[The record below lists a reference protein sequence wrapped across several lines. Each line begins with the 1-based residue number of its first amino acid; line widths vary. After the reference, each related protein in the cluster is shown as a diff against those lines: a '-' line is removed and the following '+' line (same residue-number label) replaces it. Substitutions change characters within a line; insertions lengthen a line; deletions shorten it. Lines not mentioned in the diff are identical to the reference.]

1 MNIKLIIK
9 EKGFS
14 VQEVA
19 EKLGIARETLS
30 TQINGNPTVETL
42 ERIAAAIGCKV
53 GDFFDSSDGDTI
65 KCPNCGKK
73 IKLNPEKL

>member
-19 EKLGIARETLS
+19 EKLGIACETLS
-30 TQINGNPTVETL
+30 TQINGNPTVEML
-42 ERIAAAIGCKV
+42 ERIAAAVGCKV
-53 GDFFDSSDGDTI
+53 GDFFERSDGESI
-65 KCPNCGKK
+65 KCPHCGKT
-73 IKLNPEKL
+73 IKLNPE